1 MGILYGHVAVE
12 RVVGRAR
19 CSAAARLPGEAT
31 GSRPGSLG
39 MFVLLLVAG
48 AWCTACALAPEPVLP
63 ELSPETVPQLPGG
76 FAHSPEAGA
85 YEPLEW
91 WRDFADPVL
100 DEVVEA
106 VLASNFDLAEVVAR
120 LQQARVRGRL
130 AEAAIRPT
138 VRARTGVDSV
148 DVPVNAGIGAQLE
161 ELGLEEALGDAAGG
175 FTLPQRLGLTTYT
188 LSADFAY
195 ELDFRNRIRRASLAA
210 GAELLA
216 SESDVQAARI
226 GAVAETITAYLDI
239 VDLRRQIAIA
249 RRAVD
254 VLEEAERLA
263 ELRYGRG
270 LADSQDLHRASQDL
284 RNAQAGLP
292 QLDDRLSEAEARLAI
307 LLGGYRED
315 VAELLPHSLAPVP
328 TAEPVP
334 VGVPAELLLQRPD
347 VRAAGHRLEA
357 AGHTIEARR
366 AELMPALSLSGSIGL
381 QTTDVTGIFNV
392 QQWFGNLLSN
402 LLAPVF
408 DGGRLAASVA
418 LAHTRFNEL
427 AATYGRTVVT
437 AVNEVAAASAGLRN
451 EGRRHAILA
460 ARRDEAQATLDLRS
474 QRYASGVGDYAD
486 FLDASLALL
495 DVESAFAGSQRDLA
509 LARLAVHRA
518 LGGAWTASD
527 PAAGEQLSAALV
539 PE

>member
-1 MGILYGHVAVE
+1 LSGE
-12 RVVGRAR
+12 R
-19 CSAAARLPGEAT
+19 T
-31 GSRPGSLG
+31 GSRLSPLRIS
-39 MFVLLLVAG
+39 VLFLLAG
-48 AWCTACALAPEPVLP
+48 TLCTACALAPEPVPLEWDPKPVP
-63 ELSPETVPQLPGG
+63 ELPGDFTHG
-76 FAHSPEAGA
+76 PDAGA

-106 VLASNFDLAEVVAR
+106 VLTSNFDLAEVVAR

-130 AEAAIRPT
+130 IEAAIRPT
-138 VRARTGVDSV
+138 VRARAGVDSI

-175 FTLPQRLGLTTYT
+175 FTLPQRLGLRTYT

-195 ELDFRNRIRRASLAA
+195 ELDFRDRIRRASLAA

-216 SESDVQAARI
+216 SESDVHAARI
-226 GAVAETITAYLDI
+226 ATLVETITAYFDI
-239 VDLRRQIAIA
+239 VDNRRQIAIA
-249 RRAVD
+249 RRVVD
-254 VLEEAERLA
+254 VLEERERLA

-270 LADSQDLHRASQDL
+270 LADSLALHRARQDL

-292 QLDDRLSEAEARLAI
+292 ALDDRLSEAETRLAI

-315 VAELLPHSLAPVP
+315 LAALLPDSLAPGL

-366 AELMPALSLSGSIGL
+366 AELIPSLSLSGSIGL
-381 QTTDVTGIFNV
+381 QATDVTGIFNV
-392 QQWFGNLLSN
+392 QQWFGNLLSS

-408 DGGRLAASVA
+408 DGGRLAANVA

-427 AATYGRTVVT
+427 AAAYGRTVVT
-437 AVNEVAAASAGLRN
+437 AVNEVEAALAGLRN
-451 EGRRHAILA
+451 EGRRHALVA

-474 QRYASGVGDYAD
+474 QLYTSGVGDYAD
-486 FLDASLALL
+486 FLDASRALL
-495 DVESAFAGSQRDLA
+495 DVESALAGSQRDLA

-527 PAAGEQLSAALV
+527 PDAGGPLNAALL
-539 PE
+539 PD